1 MLKTAYKRWCIYKK
15 NQVRLLFSTLIW
27 VNLSLDFWNWVL
39 LYEKCDISV
48 TLWFL
53 KLWLWYH
60 YYLEYHKC
68 LWLLWLLDFKIA
80 RWTHLPDLFSSLNVW
95 SCVPR
100 NSARNL
106 LGAFGS
112 LKQPSKKKSVFAVDS
127 EMKTDA
133 QTVSAGMYS
142 KKQAINPSIFFYFHS
157 FIDCWTLTIWVPLF
171 LSLFCNSSMTHFSS
185 YSFTICMYSTSLK
198 IMYLKSWNIISR
210 KYMQYAIRI
219 CRSENLSPVVYKSRD
234 Q

>member
-1 MLKTAYKRWCIYKK
+1 MNIT
-15 NQVRLLFSTLIW
+15 S
-27 VNLSLDFWNWVL
+27 
-39 LYEKCDISV
+39 
-48 TLWFL
+48 
-53 KLWLWYH
+53 
-60 YYLEYHKC
+60 C

-133 QTVSAGMYS
+133 QTVSTGMYS

-171 LSLFCNSSMTHFSS
+171 LSLFFVIVPWHTFHH
-185 YSFTICMYSTSLK
+185 IASLYVC
-198 IMYLKSWNIISR
+198 IQQVWR
-210 KYMQYAIRI
+210 
-219 CRSENLSPVVYKSRD
+219 
-234 Q
+234 